1 MRSAIDQGRESFAAQ
16 AWADA
21 YAQFSI
27 ADQRSPLRPDDLE
40 RLAAAAYL
48 TGRDDQSDDLWAR
61 ADPRSCNSTDRGRA
75 R

>member
-48 TGRDDQSDDLWAR
+48 TG
-61 ADPRSCNSTDRGRA
+61 PG
-75 R
+75 